1 MGIPVPAKRC
11 YRARDGRAMTVEALF
26 ERKYRPLCRLAHLML
41 GDRDAAEQVVMD
53 AFVEIFSRWG
63 TIRDVSKADAYLRRS
78 VVNGARSTL
87 RRRSLEARANA
98 LFHGRSQS
106 TVPPALEASPDPA
119 VLQAVRQLPHRQ
131 RAAVVLFFYE
141 DLSEAQIAE
150 ILGCTVGTVKSQLSK
165 ARAKLACC
173 LQQGRDEEEQLP
185 W

>member
-1 MGIPVPAKRC
+1 MRIAVPARRS
-11 YRARDGRAMTVEALF
+11 YRVHDARPMTVEAVF
-26 ERKYRPLCRLAHLML
+26 ERRYQPLCRLAALML
-41 GDRDAAEQVVMD
+41 GDRDAAEQVVME
-53 AFVEIFSRWG
+53 AFVEIFARWDS
-63 TIRDVSKADAYLRRS
+63 IRDVSKAEAYLRRS

-87 RRRSLEARANA
+87 RRRSLETRANA

-106 TVPPALEASPDPA
+106 STPSVVDAAPDPA

-150 ILGCTVGTVKSQLSK
+150 TLGCTLGTVKSQLSK
-165 ARAKLACC
+165 ARAKLAAT
-173 LQQGRDEEEQLP
+173 LRQGRDEEEELS